1 MKSFQRFFVILF
13 FINFI
18 FGQHFAQE
26 KQRQHGVKTQIIHRI
41 FSDYDPSLRPPPQ
54 EGSEHNSIVVMAS
67 LVISRINLD
76 GQMAEMDITLKQQW
90 LDNRLSYQVDPREG
104 IDEIRIDSS
113 RVIWTPKTY
122 FPKSKLISIE
132 PMDTSYV
139 VEPSGFIRSK
149 EKLTL
154 QTSIENTPSF
164 PFSSDKA
171 ITLKLS
177 SKENRIEDVA
187 YVWSHAP
194 PALKPVTVF
203 DFALPMGYSF
213 KEAFA
218 GDCVGNYTIGSHSCI
233 YVTIHLEGS
242 SGESLISSFI
252 PSLLLLISSWL
263 HFFIL
268 PTWSVPRT
276 ISAIIPFIVF
286 ICVAL
291 FSNNWFWSKHLG
303 SGFQYWLLF
312 CIVLSFLSF
321 LEYFLVIIFN
331 GKRKEMHYILP
342 QSTQNNNSLTNNNEV
357 KVTNIPVE
365 IDDQSLSK
373 TKCQKFLQNIDIISR
388 IIFPLATIVFILL
401 FSIFNYF

>member
-1 MKSFQRFFVILF
+1 MKSFQHLIVVLF
-13 FINFI
+13 FINI
-18 FGQHFAQE
+18 VYGQHFKQE
-26 KQRQHGVKTQIIHRI
+26 RQRQHGVKTQIIHRI

-54 EGSEHNSIVVMAS
+54 EGSDHNSIVVMTS
-67 LVISRINLD
+67 LTISRIDLN
-76 GQMAEMDITLKQQW
+76 GQIAEMDVTLKQQW
-90 LDNRLSYQVDPREG
+90 LDNRLSYQIDPREG
-104 IDEIRIDSS
+104 VDEIKLDSS
-113 RVIWTPKTY
+113 RIIWTPQTY
-122 FPKSKLISIE
+122 FPKSKLITKE
-132 PMDTSYV
+132 PWDVSYI

-154 QTSIENTPSF
+154 QTSIENSPSF

-177 SKENRIEDVA
+177 SKENKIEDVA

-233 YVTIHLEGS
+233 YVSIHLEGS
-242 SGESLISSFI
+242 LGKSLISSFV
-252 PSLLLLISSWL
+252 PSLLLLISSWF

-276 ISAIIPFIVF
+276 ISAVIPFIVF

-291 FSNNWFWSKHLG
+291 FSNNGFWNKHLG

-312 CIVLSFLSF
+312 CTVLTFLSF
-321 LEYFLVIIFN
+321 LEYFIVIIFN
-331 GKRKEMHYILP
+331 SKRKEIHYTLP
-342 QSTQNNNSLTNNNEV
+342 QSTQNNNPLSNNGEV
-357 KVTNIPVE
+357 KVTNIPIE
-365 IDDQSLSK
+365 INNQSTSNS
-373 TKCQKFLQNIDIISR
+373 KCQKFLQNIDIISR